1 MAIVIGFNRP
11 VEHGHTVCAIVDGEF
26 LFASEEK
33 RRTKHKHSPENK
45 SPSLL
50 EEDAGKYFMD
60 PGTLITTILSSRT
73 ISSAIALMLSQQ

>member
-1 MAIVIGFNRP
+1 VAVVICFNSP

-26 LFASEEK
+26 LFASEEE
-33 RRTKHKHSPENK
+33 RWTKHKHSPENK

-50 EEDAGKYFMD
+50 EEDADMYFID

-73 ISSAIALMLSQQ
+73 ISLTIALMLSQQ

>member
-50 EEDAGKYFMD
+50 EEDAD
-60 PGTLITTILSSRT
+60 R
-73 ISSAIALMLSQQ
+73 